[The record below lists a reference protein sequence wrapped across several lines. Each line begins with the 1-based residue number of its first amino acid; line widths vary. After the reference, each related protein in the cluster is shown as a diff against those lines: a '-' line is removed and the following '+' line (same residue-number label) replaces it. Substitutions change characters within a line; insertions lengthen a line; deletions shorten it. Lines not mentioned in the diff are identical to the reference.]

1 MLPKK
6 QKLTKSDFSALKK
19 RGKTLHSLHF
29 TLTAYDTIKTKNN
42 KFSFV
47 VSKKVSKK
55 SVVRNKLKR
64 IGYDTI
70 RSLVSRIKEK
80 SVFCVFFLKN
90 GAEKTSPS
98 QLSNEISELLKKA
111 GVLS

>member
-6 QKLTKSDFSALKK
+6 QKLTKLDFSLFKK
-19 RGKTLHSLHF
+19 RGKILHSHHL
-29 TLTAYDTIKTKNN
+29 TLTVYEAAQTKNN

-64 IGYDTI
+64 TGYDTI
-70 RSLVSRIKEK
+70 RSLMVHIKEK
-80 SVFCVFFLKN
+80 GVSCVFFLKN
-90 GAEKTSPS
+90 GAENLTKK
-98 QLSNEISELLKKA
+98 QLSNEISELLGKA
-111 GVLS
+111 GILI

>member
-6 QKLTKSDFSALKK
+6 QKLTKLDFSLFKK
-19 RGKTLHSLHF
+19 RGKILHSHHL
-29 TLTAYDTIKTKNN
+29 TLTVYEAAQTKNN

-64 IGYDTI
+64 AGYDTI
-70 RSLVSRIKEK
+70 RSFGARIKEK
-80 SVFCVFFLKN
+80 GVSCVFFLKN
-90 GAEKTSPS
+90 GAEKTTSG
-98 QLSNEISELLKKA
+98 QLSDEVSELLKKA
-111 GVLS
+111 GVLL